1 MSLARFNTQ
10 LRVKESFKPLFAK
23 EVLGINHAT
32 VWQQKQLY
40 ILAGRAG
47 EYGLLN

>member
-1 MSLARFNTQ
+1 MAIDCVSVDTLLIQGDKSR
-10 LRVKESFKPLFAK
+10 
-23 EVLGINHAT
+23 
-32 VWQQKQLY
+32 